1 MSLGASAHLAV
12 RYLARHRVQTFLLA
26 STLALVLALPVAVR
40 LLVRAAE
47 KEMRSRA
54 SDTPLILGTRGSA
67 VDLMLAALYFRRQ
80 SVEPLTLGQVGEM
93 RATGMADAIPLLI
106 RFHAQSASI
115 VGTELEYFPYRRLRL
130 AQGRM
135 FTRLGDCVVG
145 AAIARERE
153 LKVGDHV
160 FSSPES
166 TFDIAGVYPLKM
178 RVTGILAGAGT
189 VDDQAIFVDLRTTWL
204 IDGRAH
210 GHDDLT
216 PATGPD
222 LVLLKEEGNV
232 VGNAAVK
239 MYNEVTDKNVDG
251 FHFHGD
257 QAAFPVTAAIVL
269 PHEAK
274 GEALLAGRYLK
285 RPDGVRLIRP
295 AQELDTLLGTLFR
308 LESLA
313 VAGLALTGGC
323 ALAVGAIVFALSFRM
338 RQREFQTLADIGIST
353 RSLRAVRVFEVFLVG
368 AAGLLLAGLLI
379 GGLQWLAPTLVRW
392 TLM

>member
-1 MSLGASAHLAV
+1 MSRRASAHLAA
-12 RYLARHRVQTFLLA
+12 RYLARHRVQSFLLA

-54 SDTPLILGTRGSA
+54 ADTPLILGTRGSA
-67 VDLMLAALYFRRQ
+67 VDLMLASLYFRRQ

-145 AAIARERE
+145 AAIARERK

-222 LVLLKEEGNV
+222 LVLMKEEGNV

-239 MYNEVTDKNVDG
+239 MYNEVTDKNADG

-338 RQREFQTLADIGIST
+338 RQREFQTLADIGISA

-368 AAGLLLAGLLI
+368 AAGLLLAGALI

>member
-1 MSLGASAHLAV
+1 MSLRASAHLAA

-54 SDTPLILGTRGSA
+54 ADTPLILGTRGSA
-67 VDLMLAALYFRRQ
+67 VDLMLASLYFRRQ

-145 AAIARERE
+145 AAIARERK

-178 RVTGILAGAGT
+178 RVTGILARAGT

-222 LVLLKEEGNV
+222 LVLMKEEGNV

-239 MYNEVTDKNVDG
+239 MYNEVTDKNADG

-338 RQREFQTLADIGIST
+338 RQREFQTLADIGISA

-368 AAGLLLAGLLI
+368 AAGLLLAGALI

>member
-1 MSLGASAHLAV
+1 MSLRASSHLAA

-54 SDTPLILGTRGSA
+54 DDTPLILGTRGSA
-67 VDLMLAALYFRRQ
+67 VDLMLASLYFRRQ

-93 RATGMADAIPLLI
+93 RATGMADAIPLMI

-145 AAIARERE
+145 AAIARERK

-222 LVLLKEEGNV
+222 LVLMKEEGNV

-239 MYNEVTDKNVDG
+239 MYNEVTDKNADG

-338 RQREFQTLADIGIST
+338 RQREFQTLADIGISA

-368 AAGLLLAGLLI
+368 AAGLLLAGALI

>member
-1 MSLGASAHLAV
+1 MSVGASLS
-12 RYLARHRVQTFLLA
+12 
-26 STLALVLALPVAVR
+26 ST
-40 LLVRAAE
+40 
-47 KEMRSRA
+47 
-54 SDTPLILGTRGSA
+54 
-67 VDLMLAALYFRRQ
+67 Q
-80 SVEPLTLGQVGEM
+80 
-93 RATGMADAIPLLI
+93 
-106 RFHAQSASI
+106 
-115 VGTELEYFPYRRLRL
+115 
-130 AQGRM
+130 
-135 FTRLGDCVVG
+135 
-145 AAIARERE
+145 
-153 LKVGDHV
+153 
-160 FSSPES
+160 
-166 TFDIAGVYPLKM
+166 
-178 RVTGILAGAGT
+178 
-189 VDDQAIFVDLRTTWL
+189 
-204 IDGRAH
+204 
-210 GHDDLT
+210 
-216 PATGPD
+216 
-222 LVLLKEEGNV
+222 NV

-239 MYNEVTDKNVDG
+239 LYNEVTDKNADG

-257 QAAFPVTAAIVL
+257 QAAFPVTAAIIL

-338 RQREFQTLADIGIST
+338 RQREFQTLADIGISA

-368 AAGLLLAGLLI
+368 AAGLLLAGALI

>member
-1 MSLGASAHLAV
+1 MTLKASAELAA
-12 RYLARHRVQTFLLA
+12 RYLARHRIQTLLLA

-47 KEMRSRA
+47 KEMRARA
-54 SDTPLILGTRGSA
+54 ADTPLILGTKGSA
-67 VDLMLAALYFRRQ
+67 VDLMLASLYFRRQ
-80 SVEPLTLGQVGEM
+80 TVEPLTIGQISEL
-93 RATGMADAIPLLI
+93 RASGLADAIPLQI
-106 RFHAQSASI
+106 RFHAQSAPI
-115 VGTELEYFPYRRLRL
+115 VGTEMEYFSYRHLRL
-130 AQGRM
+130 SAGRL
-135 FTRLGDCVVG
+135 FVRLGDCVVG
-145 AAIARERE
+145 AAVAKERN
-153 LKVGDHV
+153 LKVGEHL

-178 RVTGILAGAGT
+178 RITGVLAPAGT
-189 VDDQAIFVDLRTTWL
+189 VDDQAIFVDVKTTWL

-216 PATGPD
+216 PATGKD
-222 LVLLKEEGNV
+222 LVLLQEEGNV

-239 MYNEVTDKNVDG
+239 MYNEVTDKNFDG

-257 QAAFPVTAAIVL
+257 ETTFPVTAAVVL
-269 PHEAK
+269 PHGDKES
-274 GEALLAGRYLK
+274 ALLEGRYM
-285 RPDGVRLIRP
+285 RRADGIRLVRP

-323 ALAVGAIVFALSFRM
+323 ALAVGSIVFALSFRM
-338 RQREFQTLADIGIST
+338 RQREFQTLADIGISAS
-353 RSLRAVRVFEVFLVG
+353 SLRAVRVFEVFLVG
-368 AAGLLLAGLLI
+368 AGGLLLAGLLI